1 MRRLASIA
9 LAVGIA
15 LSACTPETSTPP
27 AAAPSIATLTPTAT
41 PTVAP
46 APTLTSTPTP
56 IPLAEVEE
64 PAVDPPFPKG
74 YAFEFS
80 RNYAGDATVTGRA
93 HTCGDIKGPWHL
105 EVAVSGSPEPGVT
118 LETTGVI
125 DFSIPA
131 DTYLVEVRIPTTGT
145 GTFDYG
151 DGVGEGTIDDPL
163 LFMFELAPVNSSAAI
178 TITSTA
184 DGTVTLHLS
193 DGDITTKFA
202 TVFMEDP
209 EFILDL
215 TVLSDCP

>member
-9 LAVGIA
+9 LVVGIA
-15 LSACTPETSTPP
+15 LSACTPQAEMPDSTP
-27 AAAPSIATLTPTAT
+27 TQTAT
-41 PTVAP
+41 PTSTAVPTIAP
-46 APTLTSTPTP
+46 TPTP
-56 IPLAEVEE
+56 TPTAIPLVEVEE
-64 PAVDPPFPKG
+64 PAVDPPIIEG

-80 RNYAGDATVTGRA
+80 INYAGDATITGHA
-93 HTCGDIKGPWHL
+93 ITCDDIRGPWHL
-105 EVAVSGSPEPGVT
+105 EVAVSGSPEAGAT
-118 LETTGVI
+118 LETTGAV
-125 DFSIPA
+125 DFTVPA
-131 DTYLVEVRIPTTGT
+131 DTYLVETRIPTTGT

-163 LFMFELAPVNSSAAI
+163 LFMFELAPDNSSAAI